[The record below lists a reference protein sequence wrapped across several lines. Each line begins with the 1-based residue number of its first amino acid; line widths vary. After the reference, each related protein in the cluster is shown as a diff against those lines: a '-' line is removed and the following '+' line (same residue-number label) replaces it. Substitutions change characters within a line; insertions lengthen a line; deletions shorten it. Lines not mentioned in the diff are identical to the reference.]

1 MQHHLAKLNPKT
13 RLALAIS
20 LMIAAYPV
28 VMMILPAMLRAIVP
42 DVVRSVLSLM

>member
-1 MQHHLAKLNPKT
+1 
-13 RLALAIS
+13 LAIS